1 MKLEKP
7 KTSVVDDV
15 AKLGD
20 GDLQELYKDLR
31 HLQKRTKC
39 TENTILDVIATFE
52 KHLDC
57 PLAGNL
63 RTYDKK
69 NAGSCCLAVSSR
81 SLVCLFVCLTIHVI
95 VAFMTGTSWSAILY
109 SSWMCEMQ

>member
-63 RTYDKK
+63 RTCDKK
-69 NAGSCCLAVSSR
+69 MQVVVALLFL
-81 SLVCLFVCLTIHVI
+81 LVLLFVCLPHHPRDCCFYDRHKLECDTLF
-95 VAFMTGTSWSAILY
+95 FMDV
-109 SSWMCEMQ
+109 